1 MRSFRPRINPTG
13 GALCRAAAIG
23 TAGRDSVEISGLKPA
38 VMIAELA
45 PETTRRLA
53 LADEAATVALARAVA
68 RGVRPGDVIAL
79 WGDLGAGKTRFARA
93 FIGALA
99 GEGEEV
105 PSPTFTLVQSYDIPA
120 GMVWHF
126 DLYRLDSPDEVLELG
141 FEEAL
146 ADGIALIEWPD
157 RLGPLLPRDRLDL
170 ALDFGAAAESRVA
183 RLTGQGAWAERLR
196 KLVLP

>member
-1 MRSFRPRINPTG
+1 
-13 GALCRAAAIG
+13 
-23 TAGRDSVEISGLKPA
+23 
-38 VMIAELA
+38 MIAELA

-53 LADEAATVALARAVA
+53 LADEAATAALARAVA
-68 RGVRPGDVIAL
+68 RDARPGDVIAL

-99 GEGEEV
+99 GEDEGEEV
-105 PSPTFTLVQSYDIPA
+105 PSPTFTLVQSYDTPA
-120 GMVWHF
+120 GTVWHF

-170 ALDFGAAAESRVA
+170 ALEFADAADARVA